1 MCSLEDCHL
10 SEVHLNVT
18 GIHVVAERHV
28 PQQPPRPAH
37 QFEPRHGVSTKIVP
51 VTSRHGQV
59 RCQNYDRNT
68 QPQGPYGQ
76 VYTRLRTHEPTVM
89 RRLTTET
96 SSKKCVVK
104 RFRRR
109 VNVTECTNTKLET
122 RH

>member
-1 MCSLEDCHL
+1 
-10 SEVHLNVT
+10 
-18 GIHVVAERHV
+18 VVVERHV
-28 PQQPPRPAH
+28 PQQPPPPAH
-37 QFEPRHGVSTKIVP
+37 QFEPRHGVSTQIVP
-51 VTSRHGQV
+51 VTPRHGQV

-76 VYTRLRTHEPTVM
+76 VYPRLRTHKPAVM

-96 SSKKCVVK
+96 RSKKRVVR

-109 VNVTECTNTKLET
+109 ANAIECTDTKFET